1 MSNPRNRLTARLG
14 FTLMELVVTTAVIAV
29 VLVTLGSAIVMTSR
43 AMPSAASPGGEVDY
57 RRAAAIDQMCAE
69 LRCATGFSEM
79 TPTAVTFTVADRNSD
94 GNPETIRYAWGGTAG
109 SGLTR
114 SYNAAT
120 AASVADNLAT
130 FSLAYLKDKHTT
142 STTGTTTWDS
152 GEVQLA
158 SFSGWSGIT
167 NGLATTPLST
177 TTWASESF
185 TINAISLPAD
195 TTRLAISRISLK
207 MKKPTSGTAGA
218 TVGIYAPSAAGAS
231 TPGSSVFGS
240 VYTIPAANLTTSIAW
255 VDATFSDVVFGD
267 AKTKDFVILV
277 KGIAA
282 SSATLQY
289 YSAST
294 APTDSTVYRYTS
306 NSGSTWFPTSNLN
319 QFDAPFVVYGSYQRQ
334 VTASVSADTYTMASV
349 TVSLQ
354 SADVRPQKLDS
365 AVTTLNQ
372 PTVTGP

>member
-1 MSNPRNRLTARLG
+1 
-14 FTLMELVVTTAVIAV
+14 
-29 VLVTLGSAIVMTSR
+29 
-43 AMPSAASPGGEVDY
+43 
-57 RRAAAIDQMCAE
+57 
-69 LRCATGFSEM
+69 M

-207 MKKPTSGTAGA
+207 MKKPTWHGG
-218 TVGIYAPSAAGAS
+218 GNRRDLSA
-231 TPGSSVFGS
+231 FGS
-240 VYTIPAANLTTSIAW
+240 GRIDTGDIGDRDRVHRPAASFSTSMAW
-255 VDATFSDVVFGD
+255 VDATFSDVVYGD
-267 AKTKDFVILV
+267 AKTKDFVIVV

-282 SSATLQY
+282 SSATSSTTPGRQRRP
-289 YSAST
+289 T
-294 APTDSTVYRYTS
+294 APSIGTRPRAGHVASHQQPESERRSVCLSTGRTS
-306 NSGSTWFPTSNLN
+306 
-319 QFDAPFVVYGSYQRQ
+319 AR
-334 VTASVSADTYTMASV
+334 
-349 TVSLQ
+349 
-354 SADVRPQKLDS
+354 
-365 AVTTLNQ
+365 
-372 PTVTGP
+372 